1 MISGAMS
8 EATRDAVYEVIAK
21 RRDIRI
27 FRPDVDVPANVL
39 TRILSAA
46 HQAPSVGF
54 SQPWDFILVRNP
66 ETRSRIRHSFLACR
80 AAEATRY
87 PPERRSKYLA
97 YRLEGILES
106 ALNICVTVDLRPADE
121 LVLGTGTQP
130 ETLRSSVCCAVQNLW
145 LAARAEG
152 VGVGWVSI
160 VEPTVL
166 REELGLPTGIE
177 PIAYLC
183 VGYPVEFPDS
193 PMLEQTEWRARKPL
207 AQAIHAERYM
217 PEIVGVPRTNP

>member
-1 MISGAMS
+1 MISGDLT
-8 EATRDAVYEVIAK
+8 EASRDAIYEVIAK

-27 FRPDVDVPANVL
+27 FRPDVDVPAAVL

-46 HQAPSVGF
+46 HRAPSVGY
-54 SQPWDFILVRNP
+54 SQPWDFILVRNAA
-66 ETRSRIRHSFLACR
+66 TRSRIRDSFLACR
-80 AAEATRY
+80 EAEAVRY

-121 LVLGTGTQP
+121 LVLGTSAQP
-130 ETLRSSVCCAVQNLW
+130 ETLRSSACCAVQNLW

-160 VEPTVL
+160 VEPAVL
-166 REELGLPTGIE
+166 RGELGLPDGVE
-177 PIAYLC
+177 PVAYLC
-183 VGYPVEFPDS
+183 VGYPIEFPER
-193 PMLEQTEWRARKPL
+193 PMLEETGWRARKPL
-207 AQAIHAERYM
+207 EQAIHAERYM
-217 PEIVGVPRTNP
+217 SAGADPQPSG